1 MLHGRESLVR
11 LIGKRRRAFFSP
23 LAHRL
28 RSQNDSDSG
37 EAMPIHSKE
46 HEPLIEGDR
55 SRQARV
61 AELVSCPVCNAS
73 VRGDDFSL
81 NSHLDACLS
90 KGKKRKLRQR
100 TLLQVNFLSKS
111 RGETCLVEAGNANAD
126 KCGKGISEESQISN
140 FHRSDVLMLYGND
153 VRCESPK
160 SMNSS
165 LCNSEFGSGTSTL
178 KVMDE
183 DSVNGQT
190 VDPHFPSGFSSTINA
205 PRNGFCQDKDKDV
218 STLETFI
225 VGRRFHEKVVLQ
237 HGARVYTL
245 REPKNPKDDN
255 AIKVFFEDQGCRYPL
270 GYLPRELAKYLSP
283 LIDNR
288 KLECEGSISSL
299 PEHPLDPVPIILFCQ
314 KLVDD
319 IISQNQ
325 ENFDSL
331 WQKALLANESAKALP
346 TNMTK
351 YQQNFCLMLE
361 DVMDSHSHLFTI
373 EEKNLIGSFS
383 SLSGDAQ
390 RLLIR
395 LYTRKGPWFRLSNI
409 SYKEISDLNVA
420 VHTLQTTG
428 YLCSLSLGVQSLK
441 YDDMKEVLNVLT
453 VSELQHI
460 SNHGLFKSGI
470 HHVRRQELIEYILSA
485 SKNRSCILQKMVFEH
500 VGTCVKITSTVEA
513 ILWRIQR
520 LFFLNGEQDL
530 SAFLLVDIGL
540 IKYPEYTCIVSKP
553 IFSCHSDLLGYEEAI
568 EVAQIMDESIDESN
582 MEMTIRCVGVSSD
595 RMLAN
600 FSEEIQSS
608 VSGTQLGFFSYF
620 SAWWVYSKVVSLG
633 VSVYERERRYHDAIK
648 LLRELLN
655 IIMYDSRRGY
665 WALRLSIDLEHLG
678 HFNESLSIAEKGV
691 DDPWIRA
698 GSKMALQRRVLRLGK
713 PPRRWKIPSY
723 AETVMRKVKE
733 ISISGR
739 PLKNEIGEKSLFY
752 GTDNEL
758 CGVEKLA
765 LQYYAEEGG
774 GWQGIHSESGIWMTI
789 FGLLMWGV
797 IFSDVPNVFPSK
809 FQVAPLDLLTDDF
822 YVVRKTEIDSQLE
835 KIHEGM
841 AEEILITSWQL
852 HEGTSCH
859 GVSWD
864 RFSLSDL
871 RAAVSCIGGRSLA
884 LLCRH
889 LAADYRSWSSGMPDL
904 LLWRF
909 HGNDMEGGEAKLV
922 EVKGPRDRLSEQQRA
937 WILTL
942 MDCGIDTEGCRHVIK
957 GQIQEIKLNV
967 CKKERSLLALEKLK
981 LTEAVNWH

>member
-11 LIGKRRRAFFSP
+11 LVGKRRRAFFSP
-23 LAHRL
+23 LARRL
-28 RSQNDSDSG
+28 RSKDDSDSG
-37 EAMPIHSKE
+37 EAKPVDSTE
-46 HEPLIEGDR
+46 HETLVNGDR
-55 SRQARV
+55 SRQASV
-61 AELVSCPVCNAS
+61 TELVSCPVCDAS

-90 KGKKRKLRQR
+90 KGKKRKLNQR

-111 RGETCLVEAGNANAD
+111 REETCLVEAENINVD
-126 KCGKGISEESQISN
+126 KCENNISEESQFSK
-140 FHRSDVLMLYGND
+140 FHRSDVLMLYEND
-153 VRCESPK
+153 ERCESSK
-160 SMNSS
+160 SMNPYLYS
-165 LCNSEFGSGTSTL
+165 SEFGCGTSML
-178 KVMDE
+178 KTMDK
-183 DSVNGQT
+183 DGVNGQA
-190 VDPHFPSGFSSTINA
+190 VDPHFPSGFSLTINA
-205 PRNGFCQDKDKDV
+205 LRNGFCQDKGKDV
-218 STLETFI
+218 SILETFI
-225 VGRRFHEKVVLQ
+225 VGRRFHEKVDLQ
-237 HGARVYTL
+237 HGVRVYTL

-270 GYLPRELAKYLSP
+270 GYLPRELVEYLSP
-283 LIDNR
+283 LIDNH
-288 KLECEGSISSL
+288 KIECEGSISSL

-314 KLVDD
+314 KLVND
-319 IISQNQ
+319 INPQNQ
-325 ENFDSL
+325 EVFDSL
-331 WQKALLANESAKALP
+331 WQKALLANESAKSLP

-351 YQQNFCLMLE
+351 YQQNFCLIVE
-361 DVMDSHSHLFTI
+361 DVMDNHSHLFTS

-409 SYKEISDLNVA
+409 SYKEILDLNVA
-420 VHTLQTTG
+420 VHALQMTG

-441 YDDMKEVLNVLT
+441 YDDMKEVLDVLT
-453 VSELQHI
+453 VSELQNI
-460 SNHGLFKSGI
+460 SNQGLFKNGI
-470 HHVRRQELIEYILSA
+470 RHVRKQELIENILSA
-485 SKNRSCILQKMVFEH
+485 SRSRLCVLQKIVFEH

-540 IKYPEYTCIVSKP
+540 IKFPEYTCIVSKP
-553 IFSCHSDLLGYEEAI
+553 IFSCRSNLLGYEEAI
-568 EVAQIMDESIDESN
+568 EVAQIMDESIEESN
-582 MEMTIRCVGVSSD
+582 MEMTVRCVGVSSD
-595 RMLAN
+595 SMLAN
-600 FSEEIQSS
+600 FSKEIQYS
-608 VSGTQLGFFSYF
+608 VPGTQPDFFSCF

-633 VSVYERERRYHDAIK
+633 VSVFEREHRYHDAIR

-665 WALRLSIDLEHLG
+665 WTLRLSIDLEHLG

-698 GSKMALQRRVLRLGK
+698 GSKMALQKRVLRLGK

-723 AETVMRKVKE
+723 AETVMRKIKE
-733 ISISGR
+733 ISIRGR
-739 PLKNEIGEKSLFY
+739 PLKNEIGAKSLFY

-797 IFSDVPNVFPSK
+797 IFSDVPNVFRSK

-822 YVVRKTEIDSQLE
+822 YVVRKTAIESQLE
-835 KIHEGM
+835 KIHQGM

-871 RAAVSCIGGRSLA
+871 RAAVSCIGSRCIAS
-884 LLCRH
+884 LCRH

-942 MDCGIDTEGCRHVIK
+942 MDCGIDTEVCNVSPSPKSQKRH
-957 GQIQEIKLNV
+957 N
-967 CKKERSLLALEKLK
+967 S
-981 LTEAVNWH
+981 